1 MLNDLRY
8 ALRALR
14 KTPGFTAVAVATLA
28 LGIGANSAIFSVVNT
43 VVFHALPY
51 PHAERLVRVQEKTQ
65 SFGYMDISY
74 PNFLDWAAQ
83 NTVFEN
89 QALVRPESFTLMGAG
104 EPERIK
110 GVKVSSGLFATLRV
124 HPTRGRDFLPQDDR
138 KGAGPTVILSDEL
151 WKRRFGGD
159 AAAIGRTIRLDGTGY
174 TIVGVMPAGFKLPL
188 MPSDLMVPVGLDAD
202 RNRGNHYLVAVARL
216 KPGVT
221 VEQVRSN
228 LDVIARGLERQYPD
242 TNSHWALQADRLQE
256 LLAKELRPPMLILAG
271 AVGLVL
277 LIACANIANLLL
289 ARATARR
296 REFAIR
302 SALGAG
308 RWRLARQ
315 TLTESVVLALA
326 GGGLGLLVASWGID
340 LLVWLKPDDIPLVQ
354 VIRMDVSVLGFTLAI
369 SLLTGLLFGLTP
381 ALESWRVQ
389 LSETLKE
396 GGRTSAGTLSR
407 HGLRRAL
414 VVSEIA
420 LSLVLAIGAAL
431 LVKSFIRVAHVDPG
445 FRPESVIT
453 MQLSLPEATY
463 PDDVKTVSFYSR
475 LLENCSRIPGA
486 SVVGAVQ
493 NLPMAKEN
501 SQTAFSVEDQPKPAR
516 ATDYPFTEY
525 SMAAGNYFQAMGI
538 PLRRGRFFTDSDK
551 PGSPPVMIIDET
563 LAAQYWPG
571 QDPIGKRISVM
582 GDKPREV
589 VGVVGH
595 VKHYG
600 LDQKARVES
609 YYPFRQVP
617 VHDMYI
623 VLRTPSDPAAV
634 TAAVRREVHA
644 MDKDLAVD
652 KVRTMGSLVDAS
664 VATRRFSMILVG
676 VFAGLAV
683 VLAAIG
689 IYGVMAYSVAQRSH
703 EIGIRMALGAR
714 REDVL
719 KLVVGDSL
727 RLCLAALLLGI
738 PSALAATRVLSSF
751 LYGTKPNDPIVFTA
765 VSFLLT
771 GVALAATY
779 IPARRAMKVD
789 PMVALRYE

>member
-8 ALRALR
+8 AVRALR
-14 KTPGFTAVAVATLA
+14 KSPGFTAVAVATLA

-110 GVKVSSGLFATLRV
+110 GVKVSSGLFATLAM

-202 RNRGNHYLVAVARL
+202 MNRGNHYLVAVARL

-242 TNSHWALQADRLQE
+242 TNSHWALQADGLQE
-256 LLAKELRPPMLILAG
+256 LLAKEFRPPMLILAG

-289 ARATARR
+289 TRATARR

-340 LLVWLKPDDIPLVQ
+340 LLVLLKPDDIPLVQ
-354 VIRMDVSVLGFTLAI
+354 VIRIDASVLGFTLAI

-431 LVKSFIRVAHVDPG
+431 LVRSFIRVAHVDPG

-475 LLENCSRIPGA
+475 LLENYRRIPGA
-486 SVVGAVQ
+486 GVVGAVQ

-501 SQTAFSVEDQPKPAR
+501 SQTPFSVEDQPKPER

-525 SMAAGNYFQAMGI
+525 SMVAGNYFQAMGI

-571 QDPIGKRISVM
+571 QDPIGKHISVM
-582 GDKPREV
+582 GNKPLEV

-600 LDQKARVES
+600 LDQKARVET

-617 VHDMYI
+617 MHDMYI
-623 VLRTPSDPAAV
+623 VLRTVSDPAAV
-634 TAAVRREVHA
+634 IAAVRREVHA

-652 KVRTMGSLVDAS
+652 KVRTMGSLVNAS
-664 VATRRFSMILVG
+664 MATRRFSMVLVG

-683 VLAAIG
+683 LLAAIG

-703 EIGIRMALGAR
+703 EIGVRMALGAKR
-714 REDVL
+714 ADVL

-727 RLCLAALLLGI
+727 LLCLAALLLGI
-738 PSALAATRVLSSF
+738 PSALATARVLSSF
-751 LYGTKPNDPIVFTA
+751 LYDTKPNDPVVFTA
-765 VSFLLT
+765 VSLLLT
-771 GVALAATY
+771 GVALTATY

-789 PMVALRYE
+789 PLVALRYE